1 MEIGNTP
8 LAIFLD
14 LSKAFDTINFDIL
27 LYKLKYYGKSNT
39 SIKWFNSYLYNRKQY
54 VEFNQTKSNI
64 SSITTG
70 IPQGS
75 ILGPLLF
82 LIYINDIQYVSDF
95 FDVILYADDIT
106 LFNSLSQC
114 NCSQDSNVINNELKK
129 IYDWLTVNKLSINT
143 QKTRFMI
150 FHTPKKK
157 SLKCLTY

>member
-27 LYKLKYYGKSNT
+27 LYKLKYYGISNT
-39 SIKWFNSYLYNRKQY
+39 SIKWFTSYLYNRKQY

-106 LFNSLSQC
+106 LFNSLAQY

-143 QKTRFMI
+143 QK
-150 FHTPKKK
+150 HD
-157 SLKCLTY
+157 L